1 MPRTRAME
9 AAVFAAPLAILALVK
24 LLIGFGPVESEAV
37 NQDQAQAD
45 QTAQAVDGV
54 DKAMNAWIASLDIKP
69 NMRSPMDHGPTQQV
83 EPIVPIDSV
92 YRPPVFRNPLANAKL
107 TSVMGSGSNGLAS
120 IDGKL
125 YAVGDQPAPGCRIVV
140 IDARERF
147 VQIELPSGE
156 AFFIRVDEH
165 RRR

>member
-37 NQDQAQAD
+37 NQDQAHAD

-83 EPIVPIDSV
+83 EPIVPIDVPFVPCDVARDLLCHVAFSISQRGCSGRAPP
-92 YRPPVFRNPLANAKL
+92 RPFFLLPRERPGQSQDATMIF
-107 TSVMGSGSNGLAS
+107 
-120 IDGKL
+120 
-125 YAVGDQPAPGCRIVV
+125 QPA
-140 IDARERF
+140 
-147 VQIELPSGE
+147 
-156 AFFIRVDEH
+156 
-165 RRR
+165 